1 MHAKSP
7 YMCPRCQIGH
17 LQRGQ
22 ATFVTCLN
30 DQLLSIP
37 DVAAWSCDICQY
49 REFDVEAIHQIEVLA
64 GALVTPLDTLRTPP
78 RAASGDVP
86 PRGKATV

>member
-22 ATFVTCLN
+22 ATFVTCVD
-30 DQLLSIP
+30 DQLLSIA
-37 DVAAWSCDICQY
+37 DVAAWTCDICHY
-49 REFDVEAIHQIEVLA
+49 REFDAEAIRELELITGAYVSPIEA
-64 GALVTPLDTLRTPP
+64 MRTPP
-78 RAASGDVP
+78 RTANGDVP
-86 PRGKATV
+86 TTTKATA